1 MQQSSATHS
10 LYILLFGGYRRLLHA
25 VNPPRSAFLFQK
37 FGHGT
42 LPTSYL
48 NFILVGKKPAHIY
61 RSHSPR
67 LMLGTNTSISVSNF
81 CDFLL
86 VQLFSKTSNI
96 VVLVLTSL

>member
-10 LYILLFGGYRRLLHA
+10 LYILLFGGCRRLLHA

-48 NFILVGKKPAHIY
+48 NFILRIY
-61 RSHSPR
+61 RSHSPS

-96 VVLVLTSL
+96 VVVVLTSL

>member
-1 MQQSSATHS
+1 MVPCQNLLKQEGTVRRIDNMQQSSATHS

-48 NFILVGKKPAHIY
+48 NFILVGKKPAHID
-61 RSHSPR
+61 H
-67 LMLGTNTSISVSNF
+67 T
-81 CDFLL
+81 
-86 VQLFSKTSNI
+86 VQALC
-96 VVLVLTSL
+96 